1 VRRTVATAPD
11 RREVAM
17 LSEVYIAGSVRTPI
31 GRFCGAFAETP
42 AVDLGAAAIAD
53 SLRRIHARPAEVD
66 EVIMGNVISAGLGQ
80 NVARQCSINASL
92 PTEVPAMT
100 INKVCG
106 SGLKAVMLAAQ
117 YVQCGDADLVVAG
130 GTENMSRAPYVL
142 NQARSG
148 YRMGD
153 GKLIDA
159 LVHDGLWDTYG
170 DIHMGC
176 LGDRCA
182 DNREVSRQ
190 DQDDFAVESYR
201 RARRSLADGSF
212 APEIV
217 PVKARQKRETVT
229 VDADEE
235 PQRFDE
241 QKLRSLRPAFAEDG
255 TVTAGNASSVNDGAA
270 TVCVLSPRKV
280 EQLGVQPDARILG
293 YTSMSR
299 DPEWFTLA
307 PIRGLR
313 SLMRQLELSVAAVDL
328 FEINEAF
335 SCVPLAAMK
344 ELKIPHE
351 KVNVLGGAVALG
363 HPIGA
368 SGSRILVTLL
378 NALKQ
383 RGGKVGVAALCIGGG
398 ESVVMAVERL

>member
-1 VRRTVATAPD
+1 
-11 RREVAM
+11 M
-17 LSEVYIAGSVRTPI
+17 LKDVYIAGSVRTPI
-31 GRFCGAFAETP
+31 GRFCGAFSDTP
-42 AVDLGAAAIAD
+42 AADLGAAAIAD
-53 SLRRIHARPAEVD
+53 SLKRIGARPGQID

-80 NVARQCSINASL
+80 NVARQCSIGAGL
-92 PTEVPAMT
+92 PNEVPAMT

-117 YVQCGDADLVVAG
+117 YIQCGDAELVIAG
-130 GTENMSRAPYVL
+130 GAENMTRAPYVL
-142 NQARSG
+142 DQARTG

-159 LVHDGLWDTYG
+159 MVRDGLWDTYG
-170 DIHMGC
+170 NIHMGC

-182 DNREVSRQ
+182 DDREVSRE

-201 RARRSLADGSF
+201 RARASQADGLF

-217 PVKARQKRETVT
+217 PVEVRQKRLTV
-229 VDADEE
+229 AISEDEE

-241 QKLRSLRPAFAEDG
+241 QKLRSLKPAFAVTG

-270 TVCVLSPRKV
+270 VVSVMSTEKLQ
-280 EQLGVQPDARILG
+280 QLDIAPEARILG
-293 YTSMSR
+293 YSSMSR

-307 PIRGLR
+307 PIRGIR
-313 SLMRQLELSVAAVDL
+313 SLMRRLSLSVEDVDL

-335 SCVPLAAMK
+335 SCVCLAAMK
-344 ELKIPHE
+344 ELHIPHE

-383 RGGKVGVAALCIGGG
+383 RNGKIGIAALCIGGG
-398 ESVVMAVERL
+398 ESVVLAVERL